1 MKANRP
7 PVPSNWLLHLTFSL
21 ASQLWHCYSNS
32 NQFEQFLSCSCII
45 ESSDGFKKKK
55 KKMPGVP
62 TPEIL
67 IKLTWSWDQDLLTI
81 FYAKNT
87 VSVLLPQS
95 PALFA
100 SRRFWER
107 GTHQNDTGTF
117 LEHLHRGQGPSSRL
131 TESELLQVGPK
142 HKYIFRF
149 FLVL

>member
-1 MKANRP
+1 
-7 PVPSNWLLHLTFSL
+7 
-21 ASQLWHCYSNS
+21 
-32 NQFEQFLSCSCII
+32 
-45 ESSDGFKKKK
+45 
-55 KKMPGVP
+55 MPGVP

-117 LEHLHRGQGPSSRL
+117 LEHLHRGPAPDWLNQNFYKWGPSIN
-131 TESELLQVGPK
+131 
-142 HKYIFRF
+142 IFLGFSLF
-149 FLVL
+149 FNLDWEPLFWMKKKL